1 MYCRSR
7 IVPNI
12 NKSNLGLDFILK
24 LKPVNYNYT
33 NDSTDNV
40 YTGFIA
46 QDVDKVLHDMNLTF
60 SGITYPENETDFY
73 SIRYAE
79 FVVPL
84 VNAVQEQN
92 DLILDLKERNLQL
105 EEKVSKLDKLE
116 AELEEIKLLLLQ
128 RN

>member
-1 MYCRSR
+1 
-7 IVPNI
+7 VPNI

-24 LKPVNYNYT
+24 LKPVKDNYT